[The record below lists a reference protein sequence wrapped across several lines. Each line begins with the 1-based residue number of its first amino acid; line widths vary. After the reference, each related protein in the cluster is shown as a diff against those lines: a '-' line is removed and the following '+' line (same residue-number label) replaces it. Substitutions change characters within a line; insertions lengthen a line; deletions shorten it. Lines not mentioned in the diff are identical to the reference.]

1 MKLKGYKTLAI
12 LALTGT
18 VLITS
23 CSFTSAKFEEND
35 KVSSEVDD
43 NNKNFDEFVEDI
55 NNVVTNFLNDLAMD
69 VKTYMKKYIY
79 NLTK

>member
-23 CSFTSAKFEEND
+23 CSSTSAKFEEND

-43 NNKNFDEFVEDI
+43 KNFDEFVEDI